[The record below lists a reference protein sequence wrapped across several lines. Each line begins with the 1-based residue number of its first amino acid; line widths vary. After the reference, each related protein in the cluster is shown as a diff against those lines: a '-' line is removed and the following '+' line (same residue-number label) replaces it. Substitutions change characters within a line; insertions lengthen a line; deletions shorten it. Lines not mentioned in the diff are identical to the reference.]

1 MSRVMEKQKITTA
14 GAEQKMFALLALEDM
29 GDRIYEFAQ
38 ELYQRYIR
46 QIEDEFKVECP
57 DWPDVEWYDGI
68 YEDFFQEVY
77 AKMIEFLT
85 ARY

>member
-1 MSRVMEKQKITTA
+1 MEKIKITA
-14 GAEQKMFALLALEDM
+14 IEAEQKMFALLAREDM

-46 QIEDEFKVECP
+46 KIEDEFKVERP
-57 DWPDVEWYDGI
+57 DCMSRDEEWYDGI

>member
-1 MSRVMEKQKITTA
+1 MEKQKITTA
-14 GAEQKMFALLALEDM
+14 GAEQKMFALLAREDM

-38 ELYQRYIR
+38 ELYRRYIEFI
-46 QIEDEFKVECP
+46 QYSYDIEGATDE
-57 DWPDVEWYDGI
+57 DDVAWYDGI
-68 YEDFFQEVY
+68 YEDFHQEVY